1 MTTKIELKNISKFYG
16 DTCAVSNLSLSLK
29 NGDIGCLLG
38 PSGCG
43 KTSVL
48 RIIAGFETLNKG
60 VIKINEKLIST
71 IDSHTPPEKRNIG
84 MVFQDYALFP
94 HLTVKANIEFGLKKK
109 KHAQNQEWVKQL
121 TELVGLESEINKY
134 PHELSGGQQQR
145 VALARALAPKPDLL
159 LMDEPFSNLD
169 VSLREKLSMEVR
181 DILKISGTT
190 ALMVTH
196 NQIEAFSMADVIGV
210 MSSGKMEQ
218 WDTAHNLYHRPLTP
232 KVADFVG
239 EGVLITGTV
248 TAKDEV
254 KTSLGTLKGS
264 FSYPCSDGC
273 FAEVLIRPEDIVHDD
288 SSVFKGEV
296 VKKQYRGATIMYT
309 LQLPSKEK
317 VLTLVPS
324 HHNHHMGQKIG
335 IKPEVKDIILFETR
349 FVDMN
354 NELVLNDRRIIG
366 K

>member
-1 MTTKIELKNISKFYG
+1 MTTKIELKNISKYYG
-16 DTCAVSNLSLSLK
+16 DTCAVTDLSLALRT
-29 NGDIGCLLG
+29 GDIGCLLG

-48 RIIAGFETLNKG
+48 RMIAGFERLNKG
-60 VIKINEKLIST
+60 TISINGKLISS
-71 IDSHTPPEKRNIG
+71 IDKMTPPEKRNIG

-94 HLTVKANIEFGLKKK
+94 HLTVMENIEFGIRK
-109 KHAQNQEWVKQL
+109 ADRVQNQGWIKQL
-121 TELVGLESEINKY
+121 TELVGLEAVIQKY

-196 NQIEAFSMADVIGV
+196 NQLEAFSMADVIGV
-210 MSSGKMEQ
+210 MASGKMEQ
-218 WDTAHNLYHRPLTP
+218 WDTAHNLYHRPTTP
-232 KVADFVG
+232 NVADFVG
-239 EGVLITGTV
+239 EGVLITGAV

-254 KTSLGTLKGS
+254 RTCLGTLKGN

-273 FAEVLIRPEDIVHDD
+273 SAEVLIRPEDIVHDD
-288 SSVFKGEV
+288 YSEFKGEI
-296 VKKQYRGATIMYT
+296 VKKQYRGANIMYT

-324 HHNHHMGQKIG
+324 HHNHQIGQKIG
-335 IKPEVKDIILFETR
+335 IKAEVKDIILFEKR
-349 FVDMN
+349 YVDIN
-354 NELVLNDRRIIG
+354 SELVLNNR
-366 K
+366 